1 MNLSNARQ
9 RSSKSTPN
17 SNVVVVDQIRTHY
30 WSAGDPRNPVVVML
44 HGGEFGASAELSFE
58 KNLEALAEVF
68 YVLAPDMIGFGL
80 TDKIVEFGLRMRHER
95 RIRHITQFLHA
106 LGVEKAHFVGNSV
119 GGSLVFH
126 DLLEE
131 KPLLPVI
138 TLTSI
143 CGAPPNNEPARNVL
157 QAFDGSRDSMKAILK
172 LLLHDARWLEHDY
185 VERRYQSALIPG
197 AFEAA
202 AAARLSLPSR
212 QIRTPSAPSF
222 AAYARIRT
230 PMLLITGAHDQCCPG
245 WSEEAA
251 NVIPGSRLEIFNNS
265 AHCAQLEEP
274 STFNAML
281 IDFISSRPTAS

>member
-1 MNLSNARQ
+1 L
-9 RSSKSTPN
+9 
-17 SNVVVVDQIRTHY
+17 
-30 WSAGDPRNPVVVML
+30 
-44 HGGEFGASAELSFE
+44 
-58 KNLEALAEVF
+58 
-68 YVLAPDMIGFGL
+68 VL
-80 TDKIVEFGLRMRHER
+80 
-95 RIRHITQFLHA
+95 
-106 LGVEKAHFVGNSV
+106 
-119 GGSLVFH
+119 H

-172 LLLHDARWLEHDY
+172 LLLHDARWLEDDY

-202 AAARLSLPSR
+202 AAARLSPPSR
-212 QIRTPSAPSF
+212 QIRPPSAPNL
-222 AAYARIRT
+222 AAYTRIRT
-230 PMLLITGAHDQCCPG
+230 PMLLIAGAHDQCCPG

-274 STFNAML
+274 TAFNAML
-281 IDFISSRPTAS
+281 IDFISSIPHGELTARAGRPISQETTLPGERESR